1 MRYHVH
7 PAPHDLAHVV
17 RFFWTVESEATGDV
31 PHRLTAE
38 TCPNLVFTVQ
48 GAFTEADGRAAPRAH
63 LAGALQARADMMAHG
78 PFRLIG
84 VYLWPW
90 STEVLFGQAAEA
102 CIGRF
107 MDLRTLAPDLA
118 QLCSTWPECD
128 ADVEHSLATL
138 TFGLRRLVDPSRV
151 PAEAMQHVVHEML
164 GVQVE
169 RSIDDHAVHCGLAR
183 RQFERRFKE
192 CTGFPP
198 ALFQRIARFQRTYR
212 MLEDGTATSLTDIAL
227 AGGYFDQSHFIR
239 EFKRFS
245 GLNPRDYF
253 VKGPDKVDNFVRLA
267 SAPRS

>member
-1 MRYHVH
+1 MHHVH
-7 PAPHDLAHVV
+7 PAPHDLAPLV
-17 RFFWTVESEATGDV
+17 RFFWSVESEATGDV

-48 GAFTEADGRAAPRAH
+48 GSFTEADGSVAPRAH
-63 LAGALQARADMMAHG
+63 LAGALGSRADMVAHG

-90 STEVLFGQAAEA
+90 STEVLFGYSPEK

-107 MDLRTLAPDLA
+107 IDLHDLAPDLA
-118 QLCSTWPECD
+118 GMCTRWPESD
-128 ADVEHSLATL
+128 AAMELSLATL
-138 TFGLRRLVDPSRV
+138 ASGLRKQVDPSRA
-151 PAEAMQHVVHEML
+151 PTEAMQHVVRDIL
-164 GVQVE
+164 GAKVD
-169 RSIDDHAVHCGLAR
+169 STFDDHAQHCGLAR
-183 RQFERRFKE
+183 RQFERRFKA

-253 VKGPDKVDNFVRLA
+253 VKAPEKVDNFVRLA
-267 SAPRS
+267 GTAGT

>member
-7 PAPHDLAHVV
+7 PAPHDLAHLV
-17 RFFWTVESEATGDV
+17 RFFWTVESSATGDV

-48 GAFTEADGRAAPRAH
+48 GAFTEADGSKAPRVH
-63 LAGALQARADMMAHG
+63 LAGALHARADMVAHG

-90 STEVLFGQAAEA
+90 STKVLFGYSPEK

-107 MDLRTLAPDLA
+107 IDLHDLAPELA
-118 QLCSTWPECD
+118 GLHTTWPDGD
-128 ADVEHSLATL
+128 AAMKNCLATL
-138 TFGLRRLVDPSRV
+138 ASVLRKGNNTARIPS
-151 PAEAMQHVVHEML
+151 EAMQQVVREML
-164 GVQVE
+164 GVQAE
-169 RSIDDHAVHCGLAR
+169 RSIDDHARHCGLAR

-253 VKGPDKVDNFVRLA
+253 IKVPDKVDNFVRLA
-267 SAPRS
+267 STPHS